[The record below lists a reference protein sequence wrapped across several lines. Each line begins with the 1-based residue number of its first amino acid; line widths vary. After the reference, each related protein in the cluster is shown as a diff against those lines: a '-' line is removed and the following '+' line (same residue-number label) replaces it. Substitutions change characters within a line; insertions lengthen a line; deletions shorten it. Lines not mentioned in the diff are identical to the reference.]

1 MFKSKTPTMTSQSF
15 SGRRPIDSTPI
26 RTRKGFQH
34 NLCSFRRRDLSM
46 GILVILN
53 RAYLD
58 ASRLVDA
65 RNLQFVNGRT
75 AQL

>member
-1 MFKSKTPTMTSQSF
+1 
-15 SGRRPIDSTPI
+15 
-26 RTRKGFQH
+26 
-34 NLCSFRRRDLSM
+34 M